1 METVPTISKL
11 RQKMEIIRE
20 QEMEKALSRLGN
32 DFADKHQDVIES
44 MTRGIIN
51 KILHD
56 PMVQLRAQQDIETR
70 RRAMQMLQ
78 VLFDLDSPSG
88 QLKEG

>member
-1 METVPTISKL
+1 
-11 RQKMEIIRE
+11 
-20 QEMEKALSRLGN
+20 
-32 DFADKHQDVIES
+32 

-78 VLFDLDSPSG
+78 VLFDLDAPSG

>member
-1 METVPTISKL
+1 
-11 RQKMEIIRE
+11 
-20 QEMEKALSRLGN
+20 
-32 DFADKHQDVIES
+32 

-78 VLFDLDSPSG
+78 VLFDLDSPSS